1 MARTTSAAAL
11 LAAVAVSGLQVGPGA
26 LAHAR
31 FSCPAPPR
39 CGAPPLLCTDVAGE
53 DIYGRKTAA
62 EETIDVYG
70 RSSKASDFSDM
81 MSDPVVKVYTAYSSQ
96 HPAMPWTNKAQE
108 EATGSGFSI
117 RHDGALCIVT
127 NAHVVADATYVEVR
141 KAGDARKY
149 VATRLKVAH
158 ECDLATLQV
167 EDARFWEGVTPL
179 KLGAMPSLQD
189 EVAVVGYPEGGEG
202 VSITQGVVSR
212 IEIQR
217 YAHSGT
223 SLLAVQIDAAINPGN
238 SGGPALN
245 AKGEVVGVAF
255 QLQQESQ
262 NIGYVIP
269 VPTIQHFLADA
280 VQGDPSRCAGFC
292 SLGIFWQSLE
302 NQQLRDVHQL
312 GARSGVL
319 IRGVLPLSACAQ
331 QSLVFRGDV
340 LLELDGQKLAD
351 DGTFAVGQQ
360 ERLSFQHLI
369 HLKFA
374 GEPVKLRLLREGA
387 EVVVD
392 VPVYPQARLVPSHI
406 YDEPQSYFIY
416 GGLAFVA
423 LTEPYLHEWGD
434 EWMSDA
440 PHELVNLVMAGI
452 AALPDEQPVILSR
465 IFPAKLTAGYSAM
478 MDRRCISINGEPV
491 LNLRQM
497 YALVQRLHGSAPYL
511 DFELQCVGGNCAVA
525 VESASADAVRD
536 EILETYRIPSPASPE
551 LCAEQ

>member
-1 MARTTSAAAL
+1 
-11 LAAVAVSGLQVGPGA
+11 
-26 LAHAR
+26 
-31 FSCPAPPR
+31 
-39 CGAPPLLCTDVAGE
+39 
-53 DIYGRKTAA
+53 
-62 EETIDVYG
+62 
-70 RSSKASDFSDM
+70 
-81 MSDPVVKVYTAYSSQ
+81 
-96 HPAMPWTNKAQE
+96 MPWTNKAQE

-141 KAGDARKY
+141 KAGDACKY

-158 ECDLATLQV
+158 ECDLATLHV
-167 EDARFWEGVTPL
+167 EDERFWQGVTPL
-179 KLGAMPSLQD
+179 SFGAMPSLQD

-238 SGGPALN
+238 SGGPALD
-245 AKGEVVGVAF
+245 AAGDVVGVAF

-269 VPTIQHFLADA
+269 VPTIHHFLADA
-280 VQGDPSRCAGFC
+280 LPDDPSRCAGFC
-292 SLGIFWQSLE
+292 SLGVFWQALE
-302 NQQLRDVHQL
+302 NRQLRAMHRL
-312 GARSGVL
+312 GSRTGVL

-331 QSLVFRGDV
+331 QRLVHRGDV
-340 LLELDGQKLAD
+340 LLELDGQVLAD
-351 DGTFAVGQQ
+351 DGTFTVGDQ

-374 GEPVKLRLLREGA
+374 GETARLKLLRGGE
-387 EVVVD
+387 EVSID
-392 VPVYPQARLVPSHI
+392 VPVHPQARLVPAHI
-406 YDEPQSYFIY
+406 YDAPQSYFIY

-434 EWMSDA
+434 EWMADA
-440 PHELVNLVMAGI
+440 PHELVSLVMSGI
-452 AALPDEQPVILSR
+452 ASQPQEQPVILSR
-465 IFPAKLTAGYSAM
+465 IFPSKPTAGYSAM
-478 MDRRCISINGEPV
+478 TDRRIISVNGEPV

-497 YALVQRLHGSAPYL
+497 YSLVQRLHGSAPYL
-511 DFELQCVGGNCAVA
+511 DFELQCVGGNCAVV
-525 VESASADAVRD
+525 VESATADAVRN
-536 EILETYRIPSPASPE
+536 EILETYRIPSAASKQ

>member
-1 MARTTSAAAL
+1 MRTTSAAAV

-26 LAHAR
+26 LAHGR
-31 FSCPAPPR
+31 FSCAAPPR
-39 CGAPPLLCTDVAGE
+39 CGAPPLLCTDVASE
-53 DIYGRKTAA
+53 DIYGRTTAS

-117 RHDGALCIVT
+117 RHDGELCIVT

-149 VATRLKVAH
+149 VATRRKVAH
-158 ECDLATLQV
+158 ECDLATLTV
-167 EDARFWEGVTPL
+167 EDARFWEGVSPL
-179 KLGAMPSLQD
+179 SLGAMPSLQD

-245 AKGEVVGVAF
+245 ADGDVVGVAF

-280 VQGDPSRCAGFC
+280 VPGDPTRCAGFC
-292 SLGIFWQSLE
+292 SLGVFWQARGSTAAP
-302 NQQLRDVHQL
+302 L
-312 GARSGVL
+312 GNTT
-319 IRGVLPLSACAQ
+319 PLSFCCAAPRSHPPKPGPVATPRSRAPQ
-331 QSLVFRGDV
+331 PRPVAIFR
-340 LLELDGQKLAD
+340 
-351 DGTFAVGQQ
+351 T
-360 ERLSFQHLI
+360 H
-369 HLKFA
+369 
-374 GEPVKLRLLREGA
+374 
-387 EVVVD
+387 
-392 VPVYPQARLVPSHI
+392 
-406 YDEPQSYFIY
+406 
-416 GGLAFVA
+416 
-423 LTEPYLHEWGD
+423 TW
-434 EWMSDA
+434 
-440 PHELVNLVMAGI
+440 
-452 AALPDEQPVILSR
+452 
-465 IFPAKLTAGYSAM
+465 
-478 MDRRCISINGEPV
+478 
-491 LNLRQM
+491 
-497 YALVQRLHGSAPYL
+497 
-511 DFELQCVGGNCAVA
+511 
-525 VESASADAVRD
+525 
-536 EILETYRIPSPASPE
+536 
-551 LCAEQ
+551 

>member
-1 MARTTSAAAL
+1 MSRHGSARAIAVV
-11 LAAVAVSGLQVGPGA
+11 LAAVAISGLQVGPGA
-26 LAHAR
+26 PAHGR
-31 FSCPAPPR
+31 FSCAPR
-39 CGAPPLLCTDVAGE
+39 CGAPLLCTDPADE
-53 DIYGRKTAA
+53 DIYGRTTASQ
-62 EETIDVYG
+62 ETIDVYG
-70 RSSKASDFSDM
+70 RSSKASDFSDT

-245 AKGEVVGVAF
+245 AEGEVVGVAF

-280 VQGDPSRCAGFC
+280 VPGDPSRCAGFC
-292 SLGIFWQSLE
+292 SLGIFWQACMRTACTLHVHCRHTAHAHETGHLPSSPLWQSLE
-302 NQQLRDVHQL
+302 NQQLRDVHHL

-319 IRGVLPLSACAQ
+319 IRG
-331 QSLVFRGDV
+331 
-340 LLELDGQKLAD
+340 
-351 DGTFAVGQQ
+351 
-360 ERLSFQHLI
+360 
-369 HLKFA
+369 
-374 GEPVKLRLLREGA
+374 
-387 EVVVD
+387 
-392 VPVYPQARLVPSHI
+392 
-406 YDEPQSYFIY
+406 
-416 GGLAFVA
+416 
-423 LTEPYLHEWGD
+423 
-434 EWMSDA
+434 A
-440 PHELVNLVMAGI
+440 PHAHRMPARGMPAACPLRSPYHPDSCQAG
-452 AALPDEQPVILSR
+452 
-465 IFPAKLTAGYSAM
+465 
-478 MDRRCISINGEPV
+478 
-491 LNLRQM
+491 
-497 YALVQRLHGSAPYL
+497 
-511 DFELQCVGGNCAVA
+511 
-525 VESASADAVRD
+525 
-536 EILETYRIPSPASPE
+536 
-551 LCAEQ
+551 